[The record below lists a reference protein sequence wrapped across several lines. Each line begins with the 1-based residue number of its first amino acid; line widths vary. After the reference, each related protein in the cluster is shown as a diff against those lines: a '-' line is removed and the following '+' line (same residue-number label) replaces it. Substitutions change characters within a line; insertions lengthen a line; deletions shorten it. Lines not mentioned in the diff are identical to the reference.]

1 MTKVRRLGQWLTGT
15 RQELVSREFEERKRQ
30 REEEAEAKTA
40 KNRAKRQKKKERAK
54 GAKAAEGEAGGAGGG
69 QAAGASEEQALK
81 KRRVV
86 NGKEVLFRKPGEDSD
101 GEGSDEEDAGR
112 DGDGE
117 EPGPRLA
124 PATTEQELAPL
135 STAPIADT
143 PSIVIHEDD

>member
-1 MTKVRRLGQWLTGT
+1 VADRA

-54 GAKAAEGEAGGAGGG
+54 AAKATEGGAGGAGGG
-69 QAAGASEEQALK
+69 QAAGAGEEQTLK

-86 NGKEVLFRKPGEDSD
+86 NGKEVLFRRPGEESD
-101 GEGSDEEDAGR
+101 EEGSDEEGSDEEYRGGDDG

-124 PATTEQELAPL
+124 PATVERELATP
-135 STAPIADT
+135 STVPIAET